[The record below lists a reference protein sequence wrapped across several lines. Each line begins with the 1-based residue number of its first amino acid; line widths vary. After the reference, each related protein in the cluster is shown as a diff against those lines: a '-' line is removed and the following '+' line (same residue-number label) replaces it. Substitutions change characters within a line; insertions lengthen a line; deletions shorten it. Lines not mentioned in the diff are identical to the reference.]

1 MAPLVYV
8 KNARKA
14 KAANIIAVGFAAIGV
29 SGLLTGSP
37 VPVQLVFFAAAAGA
51 LMWWIGSRLERTPDP
66 ATAAAQPGAEPVA
79 TEGIVLPAQLRH
91 DPTIS
96 RIMAVCQGALRDHM
110 VLDVNAVRREAGNV
124 VEFGLRCVTAGGLAS
139 PGLATRA
146 QNAIRK
152 AVPVPSGAA
161 LWKMSLD
168 SGADRLLFSGV
179 EQIPR
184 MVYPPKWHVV
194 NSREEAGIVGRDLS
208 WRLGESADGPM
219 ELALNKFPHGVVFS
233 PTGGGKSI
241 LVKANIER
249 FLAAGGIGLLGDG
262 KGTDYPTYRNRP
274 NVVAVGARGGNGMAY
289 FGSIELAHR
298 IMNQRLD
305 LGPSRKMANPET
317 WEDVPRVLL
326 VLDELKSML
335 GIWDNSDLDADEKRF
350 IQSRVDQIGALGRQP
365 RVHLLMATQDLYDKS
380 IRGSWLNN
388 AQLRVCLAKP
398 AEREVKKAF
407 EPSIQPEVLRVAAG
421 FDDSIRGRGMVAA
434 YDSDSGATAIKEF
447 QGYYGYAPGEEFPKD
462 PHGQA
467 NWNEFKSAVSD
478 RITRLHPR
486 MWFRLDQPSNRQQEL
501 EEADGNELGF
511 IDFEQFTPS
520 EIGKLDVVNL
530 DMRDEQTG
538 QWVPDP
544 AMVRYD
550 PHPLNSEYVGHAPA
564 GAAAARLPQEM

>member
-1 MAPLVYV
+1 MLQLVYV
-8 KNARKA
+8 KNSRKA
-14 KAANIIAVGFAAIGV
+14 IAARIFAAGFAAIGV
-29 SGLLTGSP
+29 SALLTGP
-37 VPVQLVFFAAAAGA
+37 PMPGQLMAVAATAG
-51 LMWWIGSRLERTPDP
+51 LLWWWVGSRLARTPDP
-66 ATAAAQPGAEPVA
+66 AAAVGPGAEPA
-79 TEGIVLPAQLRH
+79 LAEDPVLPARLRH

-96 RIMAVCQGALRDHM
+96 RVMAVCQGALRDQM
-110 VLDVNAVRREAGNV
+110 TLDIDAVGFDGPNV
-124 VEFGLRCVTAGGLAS
+124 VKFGLRCVTAGGLAA

-152 AVPVPSGAA
+152 AVPAPSGASQ
-161 LWKMSLD
+161 WKMTLD
-168 SGADRLLFSGV
+168 SRADRLMFSGV

-184 MVYPPKWHVV
+184 TVYPPKWQVV

-208 WRLGESADGPM
+208 WRLGEAADGP
-219 ELALNKFPHGVVFS
+219 LSLPLNKFPHGVVFS

-241 LVKANIER
+241 LVKANLER
-249 FLAAGGIGLLGDG
+249 FRAAGGICLLGDG

-289 FGSIELAHR
+289 FGAIELAHR

-305 LGPSRKMANPET
+305 LGPSKKLANPET

-335 GIWDNSDLDADEKRF
+335 GVWDNSDLDAEEKRF

-421 FDDSIRGRGMVAA
+421 FDDTIRGRGMVAA
-434 YDSDSGATAIKEF
+434 YDGDSGATAIKEF
-447 QGYYGYAPGEEFPKD
+447 QGYYGYAPGEDLPKD
-462 PHGQA
+462 PQGQQ
-467 NWNEFKSAVSD
+467 NWSEFKAAVSD
-478 RITRLHPR
+478 RIPRLHPR
-486 MWFRLDQPSNRQQEL
+486 MWFRLNQPSARQMER
-501 EEADGNELGF
+501 EEEDGEEMGF
-511 IDFEQFTPS
+511 IDFELFTPT
-520 EIGKLDVVNL
+520 EISKLDVVNL

-538 QWVPDP
+538 AWVPDP

-550 PHPLNSEYVGHAPA
+550 PHPLNSEYVGLAPA

>member
-1 MAPLVYV
+1 MQLLYV
-8 KNARKA
+8 SNGRKA
-14 KAANIIAVGFAAIGV
+14 KAANIIAVGFAAIAV
-29 SGLLTGSP
+29 SALLTGSP
-37 VPVQLVFFAAAAGA
+37 VPVQLLAVTMVGGA
-51 LMWWIGSRLERTPDP
+51 LMWWIGSRLARTPDP
-66 ATAAAQPGAEPVA
+66 AGTQIQSAEDSLGAAGM
-79 TEGIVLPAQLRH
+79 VLPARLRH
-91 DPTIS
+91 DPTIG

-110 VLDVNAVRREAGNV
+110 VLDVNAVRFDGNHV
-124 VEFGLRCVTAGGLAS
+124 VEFGLKCVTAGGLAS
-139 PGLATRA
+139 QGLATRA

-168 SGADRLLFSGV
+168 SGTDRLLFSGV

-184 MVYPPKWHVV
+184 RVYPPKWHVV
-194 NSREEAGIVGRDLS
+194 ATREEAGAAGRELS
-208 WRLGESADGPM
+208 WRLGESADGPL
-219 ELALNKFPHGVVFS
+219 ELPLNKFPHGVVFS

-249 FLAAGGIGLLGDG
+249 FLAAGGISLLGDG
-262 KGTDYPTYRNRP
+262 KGTDYPSYRNRP
-274 NVVAVGARGGNGMAY
+274 NVVAVGARGGNGMCYYAV
-289 FGSIELAHR
+289 IELAHR

-305 LGPSRKMANPET
+305 LGPVRKMANPET

-335 GIWDNSDLDADEKRF
+335 GVWDNSDLDADEKRF

-365 RVHLLMATQDLYDKS
+365 RTHLLMATQDLYDKS

-407 EPSIQPEVLRVAAG
+407 EHSIQPEVLRVAAG
-421 FDDSIRGRGMVAA
+421 FDDTIRGRGMVAA

-447 QGYYGYAPGEEFPKD
+447 QGYYGYAPGEEFPND
-462 PHGQA
+462 AQGQA
-467 NWNEFKSAVSD
+467 HWNEFKTSVSD
-478 RITRLHPR
+478 RIPRLHPR
-486 MWFRLDQPSNRQQEL
+486 MWFRLDQPSARQQEM
-501 EEADGNELGF
+501 EEADETSSGF
-511 IDFEQFTPS
+511 IDFELFTPT
-520 EIGKLDVVNL
+520 EISKLDVVNL

-538 QWVPDP
+538 EWVPDP

-550 PHPLNSEYVGHAPA
+550 PHPLNAEYVGHAPA